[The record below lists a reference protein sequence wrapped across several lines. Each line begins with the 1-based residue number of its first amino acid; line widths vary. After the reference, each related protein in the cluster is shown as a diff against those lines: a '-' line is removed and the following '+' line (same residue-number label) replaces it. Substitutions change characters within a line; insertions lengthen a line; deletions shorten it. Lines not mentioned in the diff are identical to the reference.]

1 MQELA
6 KTRFE
11 FLIADLDL
19 AMTFVGISRTE
30 LKMSD
35 IESHRRLLDK
45 ARMALDTVRRLMSQP
60 PKFAPERQ
68 RVLDQRCAELESAIE
83 AASQIQMG

>member
-19 AMTFVGISRTE
+19 AMTFVDISRTE

-45 ARMALDTVRRLMSQP
+45 ARIALETVRRLMSQP
-60 PKFAPERQ
+60 PQFAGERQ
-68 RVLDQRCAELESAIE
+68 KILDQRCAELESAIK
-83 AASQIQMG
+83 AATQL